1 MTALDK
7 NPRSSVLRRAFL
19 TLAGSTLLAAS
30 MSQAALAHGD
40 PKPGGTLT
48 VGLQRQADC
57 IDPQQNNYG
66 YGSVDGR
73 QLVDSL
79 TDQSYSDPTKIV
91 PWLAKSWEISDD
103 ATTYVFHLRD
113 DVTFSD
119 GSKFDADIVKRNIET
134 LSKIPGATGAAA
146 LRGITSVTLDDPYT
160 IRIQFEAP
168 NVAFLQATSAAE
180 FGIVAA
186 ATLAKTPD
194 ERCFAGVIGTGPFV
208 LDKVVFNEQTTLV
221 KRPDYNWASE
231 LRAHKGP
238 AYLDKVVYRVIPE
251 GTVRSGA
258 LQSGQVDL
266 VQNVSFDDIAPLEK
280 AGFEV
285 ESAPYH
291 GVATQL
297 VINTK
302 SPVLRDREVRR
313 ALQIT
318 LNRQEIVDLAF
329 SGFHKAA
336 TGLLT
341 ANSGYFLD
349 QAAKLGPD
357 PDAGRAILDKAGWV
371 VGGDGVRAKDGQRLS
386 ITVSFFAAP
395 ANQAFL
401 EVVQQELADI
411 GVELKLRPLT
421 AGAFDEALLKGDYD
435 LHRWARELADPDA
448 IRQIFSTKTANRLWL
463 EPGNPLDV
471 LLDEQR
477 ATVDPKARGEIV
489 EKIQALVVDEA
500 YSLPIFDSVQLWLH
514 APAVHGSSFGAG
526 GTGGPN
532 QILYDVWLAR

>member
-1 MTALDK
+1 MTTRTIHFGFRKLRYMMLAVTAL
-7 NPRSSVLRRAFL
+7 
-19 TLAGSTLLAAS
+19 T
-30 MSQAALAHGD
+30 ALAPLSTAAFAQAD
-40 PKPGGTLT
+40 VKSGGTLT
-48 VGLQRQADC
+48 VGLQRQQDC

-73 QLVDSL
+73 QIVDSL
-79 TDQSYSDPTKIV
+79 TDQSYSEPTKIV
-91 PWLAKSWEISDD
+91 PWLARSWEVSDD
-103 ATTYVFHLRD
+103 AKTYVFRLRD

-146 LRGITSVTLDDPYT
+146 LRGITNVTLDDPYT
-160 IRIQFEAP
+160 IRIEFDAP

-186 ATLAKTPD
+186 ATLEKTPD
-194 ERCFAGVIGTGPFV
+194 ERCHSGVIGTGPFV

-221 KRPDYNWASE
+221 RREDYGWASE
-231 LRAHKGP
+231 LRQHQGKAHIE
-238 AYLDKVVYRVIPE
+238 KVVYRVIPE

-266 VQNVSFDDIAPLEK
+266 VQGVSFDDIPVLEK
-280 AGFEV
+280 AGFV
-285 ESAPYH
+285 VDRAPFH

-302 SPVLRDREVRR
+302 SPVLKDREVRR

-318 LNRQEIVDLAF
+318 LDRREIVDLAF
-329 SGFHKAA
+329 SGFHNPS

-349 QAAKLGPD
+349 QTAKLGPN
-357 PDAGRAILDKAGWV
+357 PDAGRSILDAAGWV
-371 VGGDGVRAKDGQRLS
+371 PGPDGVRQKDGQRLS
-386 ITVSFFAAP
+386 IAASFFAAP

-401 EVVQQELADI
+401 EVVQQQLADI
-411 GVELKLRPLT
+411 GVELNLRPLT

-435 LHRWARELADPDA
+435 LHRWARELADPDG
-448 IRQIFSTKTANRLWL
+448 IRQIFSTRTANRLWL
-463 EPGNPLDV
+463 EPNNPLDV

-477 ATVDPKARGEIV
+477 ATVDPEKRGEV
-489 EKIQALVVDEA
+489 VNKIQALVIDEA

-514 APAVHGSSFGAG
+514 SAAVKGHSFGAG

-532 QILYDVWLAR
+532 QLLYDVWLDR